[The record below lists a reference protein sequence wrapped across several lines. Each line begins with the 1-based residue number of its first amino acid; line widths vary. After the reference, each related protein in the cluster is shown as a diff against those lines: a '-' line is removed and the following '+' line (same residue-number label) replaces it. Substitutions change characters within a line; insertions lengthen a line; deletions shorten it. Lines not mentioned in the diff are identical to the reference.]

1 MRQAIGIF
9 AVSAGAI
16 ALAGGASA
24 QNARDVR
31 GASPYEAIEN
41 EPAPKLVVDPPFPK
55 PLERG
60 IFQAQ
65 YRVENLRIVPVFNAA
80 AIKVT
85 PRIGHLHIIV
95 DDLPWWWADS
105 SDNNTVDIAN
115 LPPGPHKV
123 TIRLVNPNHEPFP
136 GQETVLRFTVPERKG
151 SSHQVQRGALSRR

>member
-1 MRQAIGIF
+1 MIHSIKPLAAAVLAFGIATGAF
-9 AVSAGAI
+9 A
-16 ALAGGASA
+16 
-24 QNARDVR
+24 QTARDIR
-31 GASPYEAIEN
+31 GASPYDVIEN
-41 EPAPKLVVDPPFPK
+41 EPAPRLVVDPPFPQL
-55 PLERG
+55 LEQG

-136 GQETVLRFTVPERKG
+136 GQETVLKFTVPERKG
-151 SSHQVQRGALSRR
+151 PSH

>member
-1 MRQAIGIF
+1 MTRLTTILA
-9 AVSAGAI
+9 ALAAGA
-16 ALAGGASA
+16 AAATAA
-24 QNARDVR
+24 QAQTAREIR
-31 GASPYEAIEN
+31 GASPYDVIEN
-41 EPAPKLVVDPPFPK
+41 EPPPRLVVDPPFPK
-55 PLERG
+55 LLEQG

-65 YRVENLRIVPVFNAA
+65 YRVENLRIVPVFNPA

-136 GQETVLRFTVPERKG
+136 GQEAVLRFTVPERKG
-151 SSHQVQRGALSRR
+151 QSH